1 MRYNSL
7 SKCCLTIVLAC
18 TWLPILASG
27 DVIVE
32 RRIEPQTGNF
42 YFTITNNGESSVT
55 IVFQIEGGDKQ
66 TLNLAPGST
75 PQCTLVPSNLAI
87 LHFSGFNSYIQVLT

>member
-7 SKCCLTIVLAC
+7 SKCCLTMALAC
-18 TWLPILASG
+18 TWLPILANG

-32 RRIEPQTGNF
+32 RRVEPQTGNF
-42 YFTITNNGESSVT
+42 YFTITNSGESSVT

-75 PQCTLVPSNLAI
+75 PTMYNAPKQFSHPPS
-87 LHFSGFNSYIQVLT
+87 FWFQ

>member
-7 SKCCLTIVLAC
+7 SKCCLTMILAC
-18 TWLPILASG
+18 TWLPILANG
-27 DVIVE
+27 DTIVE

-55 IVFQIEGGDKQ
+55 IEFQIEGGDKQ
-66 TLNLAPGST
+66 TVNLAPGSESQLYT
-75 PQCTLVPSNLAI
+75 APKQFDHPPS
-87 LHFSGFNSYIQVLT
+87 FWFQ

>member
-1 MRYNSL
+1 M
-7 SKCCLTIVLAC
+7 VLAC
-18 TWLPILASG
+18 TWLPVLASG
-27 DVIVE
+27 DTIVE
-32 RRIEPQTGNF
+32 RRVEPTTGNY

-75 PQCTLVPSNLAI
+75 PQMYNAPKQFSHPPS
-87 LHFSGFNSYIQVLT
+87 FWFQ